1 MPSKHKIAFF
11 VCKDGVCPVEDYIF
25 DGRNETDYDLII
37 GAMQH
42 LAHVGSAIF
51 DTNMAK
57 QFNDH
62 KPLCELR
69 KNRHR
74 IFFAEDKTLN
84 RYVMLAAFIKKT
96 QKTPPEE
103 LAQAEKYW
111 QEYLTH
117 RQATEFDIPLDFNL
131 INL

>member
-11 VCKDGVCPVEDYIF
+11 VLKHGACPVENYLFEDKNLIDYE
-25 DGRNETDYDLII
+25 NII
-37 GAMQH
+37 GAMQY
-42 LAHVGSAIF
+42 LAQVGFAIF

-69 KNRHR
+69 KDRHR
-74 IFFAEDKTLN
+74 IFYAEDKTLN
-84 RYVMLAAFIKKT
+84 RYVMLAAFIKKS

-111 QEYLTH
+111 QEYLTYK
-117 RQATEFDIPLDFNL
+117 QAKEFEIPLDFNL
-131 INL
+131 ANL